1 MDNCT
6 TSASFSAFTNNLDN
20 GIKNL
25 IKSVHEKVG
34 RTASTLDG
42 KQNST

>member
-6 TSASFSAFTNNLDN
+6 TSTSFSAFSNNLDN
-20 GIKNL
+20 GINNL
-25 IKSVHEKVG
+25 IKSAPEKVE
-34 RTASTLDG
+34 RTANILDG

>member
-6 TSASFSAFTNNLDN
+6 TSTSFSAFTNNLDN
-20 GIKNL
+20 GINNL
-25 IKSVHEKVG
+25 IKSAHGKVG
-34 RTASTLDG
+34 KAASILDG

>member
-6 TSASFSAFTNNLDN
+6 STSFSAFTSNLDN
-20 GIKNL
+20 GKNNL
-25 IKSVHEKVG
+25 IKSAHEKVG
-34 RTASTLDG
+34 RTASMLDG